1 MGSTTASRKKAA
13 SHPLRT
19 LLDPLMLPLM
29 ALDEEERRATEMLK
43 GKTVKVVRRHRATEV
58 VVEFSDETRLF
69 VDAAG
74 PLELSINGDFED
86 RS

>member
-1 MGSTTASRKKAA
+1 
-13 SHPLRT
+13 
-19 LLDPLMLPLM
+19 MLPLM
-29 ALDEEERRATEMLK
+29 ALDEEERRAMEMLK

-58 VVEFSDETRLF
+58 VIEFSDETRLF